1 MSEEKLLGR
10 GPMGPILEKV
20 ADDVWVLRGDVRHG
34 MNVYFLEE
42 DGGLVQFDA
51 GTRGMVKANRAVAE
65 RLGPIKRIVLG
76 HAHADH
82 RGTAAAMGVPVL
94 CHPDEVADAESDA
107 PIPAYMDL
115 SLVEVAP
122 VRWIYPT
129 LLKHWDG
136 GAVRIDGIVSEGDEI
151 AGFKVIDFPGHAPGL
166 IGLWR
171 ESDRLAIVSD
181 TVYFVDSTRFPAA
194 APRRGDGPSPRLRLG
209 PPAGQGLGPQ
219 AGGARPGDRLR
230 RARRAGPR
238 RQPPRD
244 ARGSRG
250 EVLRRPSGAPGRRT
264 AAQRIGRGVGEDG
277 QPATRIF
284 SVGQDLEA
292 GGRRRRFRR
301 GGRGGIHDF
310 RSRRSGA
317 SPASLC
323 RPACRRR
330 SPGRRPRFRLQRSCH
345 CAAERDR
352 SRGRTPGER
361 SSAPGRHRHRNCDRG
376 CPPASAW
383 PCSRKP
389 FPAAAP
395 ATTILPR
402 GPNLAGQRPRQTLP
416 TRTLTMPPLSRSPG
430 RAFRSTR

>member
-82 RGTAAAMGVPVL
+82 RGTAAAMGVPVF

-181 TVYFVDSTRFPAA
+181 TVYFVDSTRFRPLPPGEGTVPHPAFAWDHQRAKDSVRKLA
-194 APRRGDGPSPRLRLG
+194 ALD
-209 PPAGQGLGPQ
+209 PATVC
-219 AGGARPGDRLR
+219 AGHAEPV
-230 RARRAGPR
+230 
-238 RQPPRD
+238 RD
-244 ARGSRG
+244 AS
-250 EVLRRPSGAPGRRT
+250 LRAM
-264 AAQRIGRGVGEDG
+264 
-277 QPATRIF
+277 
-284 SVGQDLEA
+284 LEE
-292 GGRRRRFRR
+292 
-301 GGRGGIHDF
+301 
-310 RSRRSGA
+310 
-317 SPASLC
+317 
-323 RPACRRR
+323 
-330 SPGRRPRFRLQRSCH
+330 
-345 CAAERDR
+345 AAE
-352 SRGRTPGER
+352 
-361 SSAPGRHRHRNCDRG
+361 
-376 CPPASAW
+376 
-383 PCSRKP
+383 KY
-389 FPAAAP
+389 
-395 ATTILPR
+395 
-402 GPNLAGQRPRQTLP
+402 
-416 TRTLTMPPLSRSPG
+416 
-430 RAFRSTR
+430 